1 MKGKIIVC
9 GSQKGGVGKTVT
21 TFNLAY
27 ALASLGKRVLAVDFD
42 SQGNLSTCMGIE
54 DLRTEEKTIGHLMM
68 AETDD
73 EPVEAVDDFIQNNAG
88 IDFISANVYLSAVDT
103 KLRLEMGAEKM

>member
-27 ALASLGKRVLAVDFD
+27 ELTALGKKVLAVDFD
-42 SQGNLSTCMGIE
+42 SQGNLSTVCRAWHTSCWCKSSHGY
-54 DLRTEEKTIGHLMM
+54 L
-68 AETDD
+68 
-73 EPVEAVDDFIQNNAG
+73 PPSV
-88 IDFISANVYLSAVDT
+88 ANHKSVSVMVWM
-103 KLRLEMGAEKM
+103 KEVV

>member
-1 MKGKIIVC
+1 MRGKIIVC

-27 ALASLGKRVLAVDFD
+27 ALTSLGKKVLAVDFD

-54 DLRTEEKTIGHLMM
+54 DLRIEEKTIGHGGRYEGEVHIAP
-68 AETDD
+68 AE
-73 EPVEAVDDFIQNNAG
+73 ELG
-88 IDFISANVYLSAVDT
+88 IRQLQEEIERA
-103 KLRLEMGAEKM
+103 LRS